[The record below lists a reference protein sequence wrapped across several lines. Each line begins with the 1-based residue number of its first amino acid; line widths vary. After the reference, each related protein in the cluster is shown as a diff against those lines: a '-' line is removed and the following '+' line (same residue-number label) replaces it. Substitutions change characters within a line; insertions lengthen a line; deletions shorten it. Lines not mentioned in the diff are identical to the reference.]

1 MNILESVKVALSSLW
16 ANKMRSFLTMLGII
30 IGIASVIAIVS
41 LGQGSQAKIGSEFEK
56 FGANRVIFWM
66 NWNANPK
73 YRDRFDDGD
82 IEEIKR
88 AFNDDIKAISPNFN
102 ISGKANKGRETATVT
117 LYGVNEDY
125 NKIES
130 IDIVEGRFLLTS
142 DIKGK
147 RSVGVIDKELAMK
160 IFKRTD
166 VIGEKILVDT
176 GYSKISFT
184 IVGIYE
190 SQASSFEK
198 LAERFGQEIPT
209 NIYLPVTYLK
219 KLGYGDRY
227 WAIEVNMADSSKI
240 EKVSK
245 DIIKLVE
252 RRHRNSGNDYYRS
265 QSAKQQMQIMD
276 NVLGILSK
284 VVGAIAAISLLVGGI
299 GVMNIMLVS
308 VTERTREIGIRKA
321 IGARRK
327 DILMQF
333 LVEAMIISG
342 IGGLIGTILGLI
354 IANIVAVSMGLPP
367 TVSIVTVLIAVL
379 FSAGVGIF
387 FGIYPANKAAKLD
400 PIEALRYE

>member
-1 MNILESVKVALSSLW
+1 MNFLESIKVALSSLW
-16 ANKMRSFLTMLGII
+16 ANRMRSFLTMLGII
-30 IGIASVIAIVS
+30 IGIASVITIVS
-41 LGQGSQAKIGSEFEK
+41 LGQGSKAKIGSEFER
-56 FGANRVIFWM
+56 FGANRVVFWM
-66 NWNANPK
+66 NWSANPK

-82 IEEIKR
+82 IENIKR
-88 AFNDDIKAISPNFN
+88 VFKDDIKAISPNFN
-102 ISGKANKGRETATVT
+102 IGGKANKGRETASVT

-130 IDIVEGRFLLTS
+130 IDIVNGRFLLES

-147 RSVGVIDKELAMK
+147 RSVGVIDKELAMEL
-160 IFKRTD
+160 FKRTD

-190 SQASSFEK
+190 SKASSFEK
-198 LAERFGQEIPT
+198 LAEKFGQEIPT
-209 NIYLPVTYLK
+209 NIYLPVTYMK

-227 WAIEVNMADSSKI
+227 WAIEVNMVDSSRI
-240 EKVSK
+240 ETVSK
-245 DIIKLVE
+245 DIIKLIE
-252 RRHRNSGNDYYRS
+252 RRHRNSGNNYYMS
-265 QSAKQQMQIMD
+265 QSAKKQMQIMD

-354 IANIVAVSMGLPP
+354 IANIIAVSMGLPP
-367 TVSIVTVLIAVL
+367 TVSIATILIAVL

>member
-1 MNILESVKVALSSLW
+1 MNFLESIKVALSSLW
-16 ANKMRSFLTMLGII
+16 ANRMRSFLTMLGII
-30 IGIASVIAIVS
+30 IGIASVITIVS
-41 LGQGSQAKIGSEFEK
+41 LGQGSKAKIGSEFER
-56 FGANRVIFWM
+56 FGTNRVVFWM
-66 NWNANPK
+66 NWNKNPK
-73 YRDRFDDGD
+73 YRDQFDDDD
-82 IEEIKR
+82 IENIKR
-88 AFNDDIKAISPNFN
+88 VFKNDIKAISPNFN
-102 ISGKANKGRETATVT
+102 IAGKANKGRETASVT

-125 NKIES
+125 NKIEN
-130 IDIVEGRFLLTS
+130 IDIVNGRFLLES
-142 DIKGK
+142 DVKGK

-160 IFKRTD
+160 IFKRTN

-176 GYSKISFT
+176 GYSNISFT
-184 IVGIYE
+184 IVGVYE
-190 SQASSFEK
+190 TKASSFEK
-198 LAERFGQEIPT
+198 LAEKFAQEIPT
-209 NIYLPVTYLK
+209 NIYLPVTYIK

-227 WAIEVNMADSSKI
+227 WAIEVNMADSSRI
-240 EKVSK
+240 EEVSK
-245 DIIKLVE
+245 DIIKLIE
-252 RRHRNSGNDYYRS
+252 RRHRNSGNNYYMS
-265 QSAKQQMQIMD
+265 QSAKKQMQIMD
-276 NVLGILSK
+276 NILGILSK

-342 IGGLIGTILGLI
+342 IGGLIGTILGLA
-354 IANIVAVSMGLPP
+354 IANIIAVSMGLPP
-367 TVSIVTVLIAVL
+367 TVSIATILIAVL